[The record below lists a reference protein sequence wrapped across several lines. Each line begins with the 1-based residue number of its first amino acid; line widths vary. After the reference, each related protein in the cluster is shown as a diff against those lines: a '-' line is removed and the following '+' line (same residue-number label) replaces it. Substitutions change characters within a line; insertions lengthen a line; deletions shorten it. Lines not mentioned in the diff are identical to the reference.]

1 VSTALQR
8 AEERYAATPR
18 KLDALLERKA
28 RGDRGCLFD
37 VASGVGILA
46 SFGCLIA
53 SQAGLIAFTWT
64 YLGIGLWVVSY
75 FLGAKAQAA
84 SGELRRAAMESG
96 ALVAACVVTSEP
108 HLRSKGNR
116 RSGRALVVFA
126 LRAPD
131 ASLEPSATQRKLAGL
146 LGQELPGDL
155 GPGGEGLRKALGDE
169 FCFDFVALEAPLRKA
184 LGLGSKDDE
193 SGKLYLT
200 RVVVDPEQLDG
211 GTCSAGD
218 ELALIV
224 AMDSH
229 IAEAV

>member
-1 VSTALQR
+1 MQR

-37 VASGVGILA
+37 LASGVGILG

-53 SQAGLIAFTWT
+53 SQAGLIAFSWT
-64 YLGIGLWVVSY
+64 YLGIGVWVVSY
-75 FLGAKAQAA
+75 FLGARAQAA
-84 SGELRRAAMESG
+84 SGQLRRAAMEAG
-96 ALVAACVVTSEP
+96 ALVPACVVTSEP

-126 LRAPD
+126 RRD
-131 ASLEPSATQRKLAGL
+131 AGAALVPSETQRKLAGL
-146 LGQELPGDL
+146 LAGELPAEL
-155 GPGGEGLRKALGDE
+155 GPAGEGLRKALGDE
-169 FCFDFVALEAPLRKA
+169 FCFDFVPLDRPLRAA
-184 LGLGSKDDE
+184 LGLGRKDDE
-193 SGKLYLT
+193 EGELFLT

-211 GTCSAGD
+211 GACSAGD

-224 AMDSH
+224 AMDSQ